1 MSTTQHRKLAAILF
15 ADIVGYTALMQ
26 KDEVAARQLLD
37 KFYTTLNKLVE
48 QYKGQVINNYGDGCL
63 CTFDSAVAAVQ
74 CAREVQQIFQSEPK
88 VPVRIGLHSG
98 DVFFEKDNVFGDSV
112 NIASR
117 IESLGV
123 AGAVLF
129 SKQIKRHIANQTAF
143 EVQSLGEF
151 DFKNVEKTMEVF
163 ALANEGFTI
172 PKAHQIKGKLQAKT
186 TSFQL
191 KKWAIPFGILLALGS
206 IFVWNQWLS
215 DEATVGAPIAIGVKV
230 SPTISQDKSIAVLPF
245 TNMSAEPNS
254 DYFCDGMMEDILTNL
269 AKIKDLKVIS
279 RTSSMQY
286 KGTNKSIPEIAKEL
300 GVSYVVEGSVRR
312 QGNQVRITAQLI
324 RAGADSHLWA
334 EQYNKTLDDVFK
346 IQSEVSLAI
355 ADQLHLNISG
365 NERQLIE
372 TAMTDNKQAYDFYLQ
387 GNYEAGFYSAD
398 RKYAAVKLYEQAIE
412 LDTQFVQAYVKLA
425 HTYRNIYWVRIN
437 QSSETISKAK
447 EYLAIATQINPNL
460 PEVQLEQALQYY
472 HFERAYDKAE
482 PILEQIRIEQ
492 PNLASVYGGLAAIQR
507 RTNRWEMA
515 LENVKKELELN
526 PNINANRGSQIFWI
540 LRFLRKY
547 DDPIFKNKYD
557 DINSIFDNANQN
569 AFAQLTLE
577 KDFNYK
583 KAIEILN
590 KRVTVKEFPWYEGYY
605 YIHLQAGKLVE
616 LEKTFAS
623 LPTDFY
629 IATPFITIPKSLV
642 LAQVYHHQEKPA
654 QAKEYARKAI
664 SFLEN
669 KLKENGADDSVFAA
683 LGMAYALND
692 EKEKAL
698 AASQKAID
706 LLPLSKDSFFG
717 YFYELHLL
725 WVLIYTGE
733 MEQAMTKADYLL
745 SIPGT
750 LTVALLENGLVYA
763 PLRAMPGFE
772 ELIKKYKDEK

>member
-1 MSTTQHRKLAAILF
+1 MSNSKKRKLRAILF

-26 KDEVAARQLLD
+26 KDEAQASELLQ
-37 KFYTTLNKLVE
+37 KFRHTLNEKVAQQNGE
-48 QYKGQVINNYGDGCL
+48 IINNYGDGCL
-63 CTFDSAVAAVQ
+63 CTFESAVDAMT
-74 CAREVQQIFQSEPK
+74 CAKEVQLIFQTTPK

-98 DVFFEKDNVFGDSV
+98 DVFFEDDNVFGDSV

-117 IESLGV
+117 IESLGL

-129 SKQIKRHIANQTAF
+129 SKQIKRHIANQTEF
-143 EVQSLGEF
+143 KVQSLGEF

-163 ALANEGFTI
+163 GLANEGFLV
-172 PKAHQIKGKLQAKT
+172 PKAHQIKGKLQPKT
-186 TSFQL
+186 TSFYL
-191 KKWAIPFGILLALGS
+191 KKWAISFGILLALGS
-206 IFVWNQWLS
+206 IFVWNQWYS
-215 DEATVGAPIAIGVKV
+215 DGETVGDTLKV
-230 SPTISQDKSIAVLPF
+230 SPTISQDKSIAILPF
-245 TNMSAEPNS
+245 TNMSADPNS

-269 AKIKDLKVIS
+269 AKIKELKVIS

-286 KGTNKSIPEIAKEL
+286 KRTNKSIPEIAKEL

-355 ADQLHLNISG
+355 ADQLHLNISS

-372 TAMTDNKQAYDFYLQ
+372 TVMTDNKQAYDYYLQ
-387 GNYEAGFYSAD
+387 GNYEANFYSKE
-398 RKYAAVKLYEQAIE
+398 RNYAAINLYKKAID
-412 LDTQFVQAYVKLA
+412 LDDQFVQAYVKMA
-425 HTYRNIYWVRIN
+425 NTYRSIYWYNLDRSPEI
-437 QSSETISKAK
+437 ISKAN

-526 PNINANRGSQIFWI
+526 PKTSANHRSQIFWI

-605 YIHLQAGKLVE
+605 NIHLQAGKLAD
-616 LEKTFAS
+616 LEMTFAS
-623 LPTDFY
+623 LPIDFY
-629 IATPFITIPKSLV
+629 ISIPFITIPKSLV

-654 QAKEYARKAI
+654 QAQEYARKAI

-683 LGMAYALND
+683 LGMAYALNG

-717 YFYELHLL
+717 YFHELHLL

-733 MEQAMTKADYLL
+733 MEQAMTKANYLL

-772 ELIKKYKDEK
+772 EMIKKYKDEK